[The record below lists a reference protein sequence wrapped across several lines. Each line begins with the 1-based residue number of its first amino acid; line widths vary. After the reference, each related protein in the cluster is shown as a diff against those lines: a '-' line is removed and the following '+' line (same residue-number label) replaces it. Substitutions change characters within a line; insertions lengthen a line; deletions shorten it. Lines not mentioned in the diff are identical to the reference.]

1 MTIRTILTLF
11 FVVIVVELVSLAII
25 ILLMISGQQDL
36 ATTEN
41 RRYQAFKI
49 ADELR
54 QSSDD
59 LTRMARLYVV
69 TADPIF
75 EDYFRD
81 ILAIRNGLQP
91 RPPNYDRIYW
101 DLAVASRD
109 RPKHDGVPESLKQR
123 VANLDLSP
131 EELALLAEAQS
142 NSDALVSLE
151 NAAMHAVK
159 VQFAQ
164 GSKAETEKRPPN
176 PELAH
181 SLMFGKEYHAAK
193 AAIMRPID
201 MFLVSLENRMIAA
214 VDEQR
219 KRVGKYVSMSALL
232 VALTL
237 LSFAL
242 LALAIGRRV
251 LGPVDKL
258 LKQSDAIRRGDYGH
272 QVALEGDDEIARLS
286 RGVNLMS
293 QSIELDISERKA
305 TEEALRNSQR
315 LLETVLDHMPAHIF
329 LRDING
335 KYLLINGRYEKIFG
349 VSRQNTIG
357 KSLRDVLPKDLANL
371 FAERDRMVV
380 DERRVVENET
390 HIPSENG
397 ERIFATSSFPIYGS
411 EDTVSLIGGVSFEIT
426 ERRRAE
432 EAEHRQSQKMEL
444 FGEITGSVAHDFNN
458 VLTVLCCNLPLL
470 KSERIT
476 PEKQQKLINDCID
489 AAGMGSNLTKRLMTI
504 ARKEAL
510 TKTSVELNTLIT
522 DLVDFLQR
530 SVAQQNVSID
540 VALSEDRLPVYVDV
554 VLVEMA
560 LLNLVINARDAM
572 PDGGIITISSGQAI
586 IDETTEADWGTAA
599 PGRYA
604 FVQVA
609 DGGVGMA
616 PEIKKKIFKAFF
628 TTKEKG
634 KGTGLG
640 LSAVQ
645 DLARESDGFVQ
656 INSEPGKGTEVKVFL
671 RSRRARRAT

>member
-1 MTIRTILTLF
+1 MTIRKLLSLF
-11 FVVIVVELVSLAII
+11 FVVIVVELVALAFTIFLI
-25 ILLMISGQQDL
+25 VAGQRDL
-36 ATTEN
+36 AETEN
-41 RRYQAFKI
+41 RQYQAYKI

-59 LTRMARLYVV
+59 LTRMARSYVV
-69 TADPIF
+69 TGDPAF
-75 EDYFRD
+75 EQYFRK
-81 ILAIRNGLQP
+81 ILGIRNGTSP
-91 RPPNYDRIYW
+91 RPLTYDRIYW
-101 DLAVASRD
+101 DFVVAAGDAGQAEGPAV
-109 RPKHDGVPESLKQR
+109 SLKER
-123 VANLDLSP
+123 MGNLNLT
-131 EELALLAEAQS
+131 EHERKLLEQAQAT
-142 NSDALVSLE
+142 SDALVSLE
-151 NAAMHAVK
+151 NKAMNAVK
-159 VQFAQ
+159 GLFVDGQQAR
-164 GSKAETEKRPPN
+164 TEQRSPD
-176 PELAH
+176 PELAR

-397 ERIFATSSFPIYGS
+397 ERIFATSCFPIYGS
-411 EDTVSLIGGVSFEIT
+411 EDTVTLIGGVSFEIT
-426 ERRRAE
+426 DRRRAE

-444 FGEITGSVAHDFNN
+444 FGQITGSVAHDFNN

-510 TKTSVELNTLIT
+510 AKTSIELNTLIS

-572 PDGGIITISSGQAI
+572 PDGGTITISSGQAI